1 MDTRRNQANPFMGFT
16 SRKGERPSM
25 PGYDA
30 QPQSAPLNM
39 SAFQRPQ
46 GVQTPFGSMPNLQAY
61 QNQQDA
67 FVQQF
72 LQNQAQYN
80 QGLMGGQRP
89 EPVDLGATW
98 GQAANNIRDGLY
110 QGNPF
115 ATGNVNALMGMF
127 GQYGITPPQGFQDQL
142 IAQLGQQ
149 SAPPMYSPQPA
160 FDVPRPINPGTGLS
174 YGQPL
179 TDGPIGPNGE
189 YWPAFRM
196 PQQPTPPAAL
206 TPPAPP
212 PPERAPWSP
221 PPPPP
226 GGWRSEQQRRD
237 AEYQSRVQYMMNP
250 GLNQDASPVRQPVV
264 AEPESAA
271 ATRPPREVV
280 PNPAGGDRVRDSHV
294 AVFPGGS
301 PINFPPGWQIRNIGD
316 VGGNQSREIYA
327 PGVSDEEV
335 AQFIRD
341 NGGQGGPNGVIRR
354 LGGNLAERG
363 QPSSF
368 APGYGGSI
376 NAPPGAPRWA
386 DFRDRDGDMID
397 DRDQPGP
404 GLPPPGAAQPIPPS
418 QQLPPGRMPDWG
430 FPLDTKP
437 GGPAMDTPPA
447 AQPNPSDPWSYPLLP
462 GMRRGPNGEQIMT
475 EEARQAEI
483 KRREQETGMRY
494 VKPRAP
500 GQTGGWLP
508 APRPA
513 SQAKD
518 QSAAM
523 AEYIRTQATPGRA
536 RPTPT
541 RTQGTRRR

>member
-1 MDTRRNQANPFMGFT
+1 MDTRSNQSNPFMGFT
-16 SRKGERPSM
+16 SRKGERPNT

-39 SAFQRPQ
+39 SAFQKPQ

-80 QGLMGGQRP
+80 QGLMGGQQPQR
-89 EPVDLGATW
+89 VDLGTTW
-98 GQAANNIRDGLY
+98 NQASESIKDGRY

-115 ATGNVNALMGMF
+115 ATGNVDALMGMF

-142 IAQLGQQ
+142 ISQLGQQ
-149 SAPPMYSPQPA
+149 SAPPMYGTGSLGPQFPNFPQARVPLVAPAQQPA
-160 FDVPRPINPGTGLS
+160 FDVPRPINPGTGLP

-179 TDGPIGPNGE
+179 TDLPIGPNGE
-189 YWPAFRM
+189 YWPAFRS
-196 PQQPTPPAAL
+196 PQQPTPPAASAP
-206 TPPAPP
+206 PPAPP
-212 PPERAPWSP
+212 PPERAPWAP

-250 GLNQDASPVRQPVV
+250 GLNQDASPVRPPVV
-264 AEPESAA
+264 AEPEP
-271 ATRPPREVV
+271 TPRPPVREQQ
-280 PNPAGGDRVRDSHV
+280 PESRRWGRFGQ
-294 AVFPGGS
+294 F
-301 PINFPPGWQIRNIGD
+301 INMPPG
-316 VGGNQSREIYA
+316 VGR
-327 PGVSDEEV
+327 
-335 AQFIRD
+335 FM
-341 NGGQGGPNGVIRR
+341 
-354 LGGNLAERG
+354 
-363 QPSSF
+363 
-368 APGYGGSI
+368 
-376 NAPPGAPRWA
+376 
-386 DFRDRDGDMID
+386 DFVDSDGDGVD
-397 DRDQPGP
+397 DGYQPGP
-404 GLPPPGAAQPIPPS
+404 GLPPPGAAQPTPPG

-430 FPLDTKP
+430 FPGYTQP
-437 GGPAMDTPPA
+437 GGRQYDPPGRPAMDTPPA

-462 GMRRGPNGEQIMT
+462 GMRRGPSGEQIMT

-494 VKPRAP
+494 VQPRAP
-500 GQTGGWLP
+500 GQTGSWLP
-508 APRPA
+508 APKPA
-513 SQAKD
+513 SQKKD